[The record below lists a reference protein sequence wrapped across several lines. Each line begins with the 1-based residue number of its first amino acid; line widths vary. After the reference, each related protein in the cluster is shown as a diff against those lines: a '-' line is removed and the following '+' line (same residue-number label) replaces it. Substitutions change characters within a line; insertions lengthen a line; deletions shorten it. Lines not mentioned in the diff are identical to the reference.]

1 MINFPTLNN
10 QELFG
15 QNALSIELNIIDE
28 STKIAVEITSN
39 KQHILD
45 RFKNQIEILVQVNCN
60 ATFYNYTSEK
70 DKFSIPKENLFGRVE
85 VLPLVVVK
93 SKHTIEIDNSRD
105 MFYNETYH
113 LEKGQIISDFK
124 IESFTIDEE
133 SSNSETIVRFN
144 YKEEQEEPLEIN
156 PDLDHI
162 LVTFND
168 YDLAKNIE
176 LLEKSNSDL
185 AMSTIPTSAIISAI
199 EKAKDDP
206 INYQDFAWYQNLN
219 KQLEEFDETISR
231 EMDSIETFELVFNKL
246 WMIDRVK
253 KGLNVYMNNEE

>member
-10 QELFG
+10 HKLFG

-28 STKIAVEITSN
+28 GTKIAVEIISN
-39 KQHILD
+39 KQNFLEK
-45 RFKNQIEILVQVNCN
+45 FTNQIEILVQINCN
-60 ATFYNYTSEK
+60 ATFYNFTSKE
-70 DKFSIPKENLFGRVE
+70 DRFSIPKENLFGRVE
-85 VLPLVVVK
+85 VLKLAVVK
-93 SKHTIEIDNSRD
+93 AETTIEINNSND
-105 MFYNETYH
+105 SFFNEIYQ

-133 SSNSETIVRFN
+133 SNNSETIVRFN
-144 YKEEQEEPLEIN
+144 YKEEQEEPIEIN
-156 PDLDHI
+156 PELDHI

-168 YDLAKNIE
+168 FDLAQKIE
-176 LLEKSNSDL
+176 LLEKINSDL
-185 AMSTIPTSAIISAI
+185 AMSTIPTPAIISAI

-206 INYQDFAWYQNLN
+206 IYYQDFAWYQNLN

-246 WMIDRVK
+246 WIIDRVK
-253 KGLNVYMNNEE
+253 KGINVYLNEE